1 MRAADGLE
9 WKHVFWLCG
18 DSPSS
23 ATLRND
29 VKDPPCNGWQH
40 AFVVPGEKRSTI
52 FCPYTL
58 VAYQVSNHSLEIAGA
73 VEPAAPFRHDWAV
86 ALILKNWSD
95 RQRLGLPADLDT
107 AALVLRKLGAEVPV
121 IVLAKD
127 GSEDTSSRGGKP
139 VGPFLKKAVPESGK
153 RGVFLKWFLVANGV
167 RSVRET
173 MAEFGM
179 TRSNVLSYLYS
190 LNKDHGLGYDLVG
203 DAARIILPEGCLTP
217 FEEQDMGALPEELD
231 ADDSW
236 LD

>member
-1 MRAADGLE
+1 MRAAEGLE

-40 AFVVPGEKRSTI
+40 AFVVTGEKRSTI
-52 FCPYTL
+52 FCPYTMSG
-58 VAYQVSNHSLEIAGA
+58 YQVSNHSLEIAGA
-73 VEPAAPFRHDWAV
+73 VEPKAPFRRDWAV

-107 AALVLRKLGAEVPV
+107 AALVLKKLGAEVPT

-127 GSEDTSSRGGKP
+127 GTEDNRSRGGKP
-139 VGPFLKKAVPESGK
+139 AGPYLAKAVPETGK
-153 RGVFLKWFLVANGV
+153 RGTFLKWFLAADGV
-167 RSVRET
+167 RSVREA

-179 TRSNVLSYLYS
+179 TRSNVLSYLHA
-190 LNKDHGLGYDLVG
+190 LNKDHGIGYDLVG
-203 DAARIILPEGCLTP
+203 DAARLTLPEGCATP
-217 FEEQDMGALPEELD
+217 FEDQDVVALLEEPTD
-231 ADDSW
+231 DDSW